1 MHGRLNEEGVRP
13 DQLIYALKDRKSVMD
28 ARRIDACLL
37 CRNKRVNAAGLCEI
51 CYGALNG
58 KELDQAVRWLS
69 GQGP

>member
-13 DQLIYALKDRKSVMD
+13 DQLIYALKNRKTVQD
-28 ARRIDACLL
+28 ARMIDTCLL
-37 CRNKRVNAAGLCEI
+37 CRRGHVNMAGLCEI

-58 KELDQAVRWLS
+58 AELEQAVRWLS